1 LLDVTF
7 PRPLTQ
13 REREVIEAL
22 LPAGAFPDVETY
34 RAQLEHVSVVGGARA
49 DLHLDVDPGAR
60 RASFQESPLPIE
72 GVAPGPDRAD
82 EFGLML
88 WAKDGALSG
97 VEMYWTGDTV
107 PEELPEAHQLKLVRF
122 RTVPGKPY
130 RAPEDLGDHA

>member
-1 LLDVTF
+1 MLDVTF

-22 LPAGAFPDVETY
+22 LPGGAFPDVETY
-34 RAQLEHVSVVGGARA
+34 RDQLDHVSVVGGARA
-49 DLHLDVDPGAR
+49 DLQLEVGPGVP
-60 RASFQESPLPIE
+60 RAAFQESPLPIE
-72 GVAPGPDRAD
+72 GVAAGPDRDD

-107 PEELPEAHQLKLVRF
+107 PEELPEARQLMLARF

-130 RAPEDLGDHA
+130 SAPEPPA